1 MIAHKNSLLKFKKKE
16 REREKNL
23 KISPCVLLGWMI
35 SFFKAGF
42 LFSVA

>member
-1 MIAHKNSLLKFKKKE
+1 MIGHKNSLLKLKKKKKE
-16 REREKNL
+16 RERNL
-23 KISPCVLLGWMI
+23 KISPVLLGWMI